1 MPAKLR
7 WKILKKRLICYQ
19 KHRKCYKLG
28 YLMHYDTLRME
39 KQGAVPTDAR
49 YNGMTGKKVCG
60 GGKMTSGDKGLWKE
74 EHPPTWM
81 SQHISWP
88 RQLAHREQKNES
100 FRGFSFVLSS
110 ICIIFAETFWET
122 GDTSALYINYICIY
136 CQYVLGQKMTTG
148 RRGWLLPLSQYVTA
162 TGRVDGIPRKSGMT
176 GYGQYLPWPG

>member
-1 MPAKLR
+1 MA
-7 WKILKKRLICYQ
+7 
-19 KHRKCYKLG
+19 
-28 YLMHYDTLRME
+28 

-49 YNGMTGKKVCG
+49 YNGMTGKDVCG
-60 GGKMTSGDKGLWKE
+60 GGKMTSGDKGLWTE
-74 EHPPTWM
+74 EHPPTRM

-136 CQYVLGQKMTTG
+136 CWYVLGQKMNTG
-148 RRGWLLPLSQYVTA
+148 RRG
-162 TGRVDGIPRKSGMT
+162 
-176 GYGQYLPWPG
+176 